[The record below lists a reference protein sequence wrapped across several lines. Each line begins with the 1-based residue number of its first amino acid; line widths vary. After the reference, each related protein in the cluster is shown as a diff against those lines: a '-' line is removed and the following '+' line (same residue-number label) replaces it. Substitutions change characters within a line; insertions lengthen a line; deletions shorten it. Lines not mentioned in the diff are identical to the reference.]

1 MYKLIKSRYNVTK
14 IDYIAFNDY
23 KTLRPVETLKF
34 IDKKSQIL
42 VSLAVRF
49 GKVRLIDNIVVKP
62 VFLRQAT

>member
-14 IDYIAFNDY
+14 IDYIAFNDN

-34 IDKKSQIL
+34 IDKKSQLL

-49 GKVRLIDNIVVKP
+49 GKVRLIDNIVVHMS
-62 VFLRQAT
+62 LRG